1 MQEEGCVCVCVCV
14 LKPSIKLPATL
25 FVILDS
31 DHEVSGRFMFH
42 STGSAFMYLQA
53 GPCV

>member
-1 MQEEGCVCVCVCV
+1 MFSVVIAGDRSDAGGGVYVCVCV

-31 DHEVSGRFMFH
+31 DR
-42 STGSAFMYLQA
+42 
-53 GPCV
+53 